1 MSAPP
6 PYPGAEK
13 QGHGP
18 PPPPSGYGPP
28 PPAAGYQ
35 PMYGQPAAGYQPGYQ
50 PMTAGQSSVTVI
62 TQPGIMIAGQQ
73 FREHPV
79 RTKCPACQAEVMTS
93 TSFETGTFAWVIALV
108 LCLFGLWLGCCL
120 IPFCVDGC
128 KDVVHSCPNCRH
140 TIGKF
145 NRMWVQTDIPVP
157 TTKDHQGKK
166 WQSFHLLNLN
176 WYFGFNCVDL
186 INWWIIFFFRFTT
199 SKD

>member
-1 MSAPP
+1 MQNIVKLLNTIYSIIIS
-6 PYPGAEK
+6 
-13 QGHGP
+13 
-18 PPPPSGYGPP
+18 SGISCKIFRISPLISHLIDFSRITLSSNIYRKLLTMIANLCWVLIQVFAIWQFSNNLPLVL
-28 PPAAGYQ
+28 
-35 PMYGQPAAGYQPGYQ
+35 AGYQPGYQ

-145 NRMWVQTDIPVP
+145 NRM
-157 TTKDHQGKK
+157 
-166 WQSFHLLNLN
+166 
-176 WYFGFNCVDL
+176 
-186 INWWIIFFFRFTT
+186 
-199 SKD
+199 